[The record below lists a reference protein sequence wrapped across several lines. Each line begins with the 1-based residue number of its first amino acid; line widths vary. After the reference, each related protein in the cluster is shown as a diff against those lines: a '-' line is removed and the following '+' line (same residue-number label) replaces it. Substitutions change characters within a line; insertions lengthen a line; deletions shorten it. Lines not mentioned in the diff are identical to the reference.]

1 MLLTGGIN
9 IVKMITL
16 SQATHDINAILIKLT
31 MTFCWIPRR
40 KLPKICV

>member
-16 SQATHDINAILIKLT
+16 SQATHDINVILIKLT
-31 MTFCWIPRR
+31 MTFFQRARIEN
-40 KLPKICV
+40 LKIFM